1 MQIAGYQPDFT
12 PFENQESILIFKIS
26 LTFMISEPRGPE

>member
-1 MQIAGYQPDFT
+1 MQIPGYEPL
-12 PFENQESILIFKIS
+12 ESQESILIFKIS